1 MGIATHTVE
10 QEAQTRYETAFE
22 TLANRC
28 LGEPYNFHRVAPML
42 HTGVLESDLFSAK
55 IVAAC
60 LLQFQRS
67 GSYTP
72 QSVGLM
78 CAPSVNN
85 VSGSVGSLHS
95 FVEMAM
101 RDSEMGITD
110 AMESFFLYHGQWAEI
125 KIAKHAETWVMR
137 GLSSEEIQT
146 EYAKARKEF
155 GLSARLTSSYGK
167 EGFEKR
173 LLAAIDGIKY
183 TYPVT
188 PYLKSMRDIVPYY
201 EPGDYIVVAALSGQG
216 KTYDALNQIHH
227 NSLNSVPS
235 CYINLEMTPDNVQKR
250 IWQMH
255 AKKHFTSDLRS
266 SDTEMQR
273 YLKCWDEVKKMPFV
287 SYNPG
292 RSIEAIVSTIRQD
305 FYERGIQFVA
315 VDYAQKMVSNAY
327 RGARNYELSEIS
339 SELRSLALELQIP
352 IYVLAQMKQE
362 VSRPGAKRGGMYD
375 IKDCADFTQDATMVQ
390 CLYRPGYFDI
400 KHYEPESGGQ
410 EIYPEGY
417 ADKFIAKGREI
428 GTGLAKCR
436 FDKVLG
442 FYDIPDQTIQT
453 PNYPPPTD
461 FSTMRPK
468 QGEEIRFD
476 SKEPDI
482 F

>member
-1 MGIATHTVE
+1 MGATTHTIE
-10 QEAQTRYETAFE
+10 QEVQTRYETAFE

-42 HTGVLESDLFSAK
+42 HAGILQSDLQSSK

-60 LLQFQRS
+60 MLQFS
-67 GSYTP
+67 KSEGYSP
-72 QSVGLM
+72 QTIGLM
-78 CAPSVNN
+78 CGLSASDA
-85 VSGSVGSLHS
+85 
-95 FVEMAM
+95 VERAQK
-101 RDSEMGITD
+101 DSEMGLAD

-146 EYAKARKEF
+146 EYAKARKEY
-155 GLSARLTSSYGK
+155 GLSSRLTSSDGK
-167 EGFEKR
+167 EAFEKR
-173 LLAAIDGIKY
+173 LLAAIDGIQFK
-183 TYPVT
+183 YPVT

-201 EPGDYIVVAALSGQG
+201 EPGDYIVIGALSGQG
-216 KTYDALNQIHH
+216 KTYDVLNQILH
-227 NSLNSVPS
+227 NSLNGVPS

-255 AKKHFTSDLRS
+255 TGAHFKSDLRG
-266 SDTEMQR
+266 SDTQMR
-273 YLKCWDEVKKMPFV
+273 DYLQKWDEVKKMPFV

-292 RSIEAIVSTIRQD
+292 RSIESIVSTIRQD
-305 FYERGIQFVA
+305 FYERGIQFAA

-327 RGARNYELSEIS
+327 RGARNYELGEIS

-352 IYVLAQMKQE
+352 IYVPAQLKQE
-362 VSRPGAKRGGMYD
+362 VAKTHDKRGGMYD

-390 CLYRPGYFDI
+390 IIYRPGYFDI
-400 KHYEPESGGQ
+400 THYETESGGQ

-436 FDKVLG
+436 FDHIRG
-442 FYDIPDQTIQT
+442 FYDEQMNAPVF
-453 PNYPPPTD
+453 NSSVD
-461 FSTMRPK
+461 FTQARPK
-468 QGEEIRFD
+468 DE
-476 SKEPDI
+476 SDI
-482 F
+482 PF

>member
-1 MGIATHTVE
+1 MGIATHAVE

-22 TLANRC
+22 AFANRC

-42 HTGVLESDLFSAK
+42 HTGILESNLFSAK

-60 LLQFQRS
+60 LLQFQRN
-67 GSYTP
+67 GAYTP
-72 QSVGLM
+72 QSVGLA
-78 CAPSVNN
+78 CTSGANN

-95 FVEMAM
+95 FVEMSM
-101 RDSEMGITD
+101 RDAEMGLTD

-146 EYAKARKEF
+146 EYAKARKDF
-155 GLSARLTSSYGK
+155 GLTARLTSSDGK
-167 EGFEKR
+167 EEFEKR
-173 LLAAIDGIKY
+173 LLAAIDGIQYK
-183 TYPVT
+183 YPVT

-201 EPGDYIVVAALSGQG
+201 EPGDFIVVAALSGQG
-216 KTYDALNQIHH
+216 KTYDVLNQIHH
-227 NSLNSVPS
+227 NSLNGVPS
-235 CYINLEMTPDNVQKR
+235 CYINLEMTPENVQKR

-255 AKKHFTSDLRS
+255 TQKQFRWDLRGN
-266 SDTEMQR
+266 DAEMQH
-273 YLKCWDEVKKMPFV
+273 YLKSWEEVKKMPFI

-305 FYERGIQFVA
+305 FYERGIQFAA

-339 SELRSLALELQIP
+339 GELRSLALELQIP
-352 IYVLAQMKQE
+352 IYVPAQMKQE
-362 VSRPGAKRGGMYD
+362 VSKTHDKRGGMYD
-375 IKDCADFTQDATMVQ
+375 IKDCADFTQDATIVQ

-400 KHYEPESGGQ
+400 THYETESGGS

-436 FDKVLG
+436 FDHIRG
-442 FYDIPDQTIQT
+442 FYDEPTTQPSFQPINFTIPRANLD
-453 PNYPPPTD
+453 
-461 FSTMRPK
+461 
-468 QGEEIRFD
+468 EEIRFD

>member
-1 MGIATHTVE
+1 MGANTQTVE

-22 TLANRC
+22 ALANRC
-28 LGEPYNFHRVAPML
+28 LGEPYNFHRIAPML
-42 HTGVLESDLFSAK
+42 HLGILESDLFSAK

-60 LLQFQRS
+60 LLQFQKT

-78 CAPSVNN
+78 CAPLVNN
-85 VSGSVGSLHS
+85 VSGSAGSLHN
-95 FVEMAM
+95 FIEMAM
-101 RDSEMGITD
+101 RDAEMGLTD
-110 AMESFFLYHGQWAEI
+110 AMESFLLYHGQWAEI
-125 KIAKHAETWVMR
+125 KIAKYAETWVMR

-155 GLSARLTSSYGK
+155 GLSARLTSSDGK
-167 EGFEKR
+167 EEFEKR
-173 LLAAIDGIKY
+173 LIAAIEGIRH

-188 PYLKSMRDIVPYY
+188 PYLKSMRDIVSYY

-216 KTYDALNQIHH
+216 KTYDVLNQIYH
-227 NSLNSVPS
+227 NSLNQVPS
-235 CYINLEMTPDNVQKR
+235 CYINLEMTPENVQKR

-255 AKKHFTSDLRS
+255 TKKQFRADLRG
-266 SDTEMQR
+266 SDAEIQQ
-273 YLKCWDEVKKMPFV
+273 YLKSWDEVKKMPFA

-292 RSIEAIVSTIRQD
+292 RSIESIVSTIRQD
-305 FYERGIQFVA
+305 FYERGIQFAA
-315 VDYAQKMVSNAY
+315 VDYAQKMVSNTY

-339 SELRSLALELQIP
+339 AELRALALELQIP
-352 IYVLAQMKQE
+352 LYILAQMKQE
-362 VSRPGAKRGGMYD
+362 VSKTHDKRGGMYD

-400 KHYEPESGGQ
+400 THYETESGGH

-436 FDKVLG
+436 FDHIRG
-442 FYDIPDQTIQT
+442 FYDVPDATQFPAVEFNPSDVTRPTRENGDYIP
-453 PNYPPPTD
+453 
-461 FSTMRPK
+461 F
-468 QGEEIRFD
+468 
-476 SKEPDI
+476 
-482 F
+482 